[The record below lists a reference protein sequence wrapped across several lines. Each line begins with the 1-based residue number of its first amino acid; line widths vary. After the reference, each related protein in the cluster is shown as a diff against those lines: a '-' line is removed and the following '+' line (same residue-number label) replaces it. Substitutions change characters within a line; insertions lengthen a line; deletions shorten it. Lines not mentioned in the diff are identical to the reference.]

1 MIESRQLTDAEALLL
16 TTPNDTEE
24 APWMTMPDFQW
35 RVIALLMSIL
45 RRHMGQ
51 HNLHWYLAAELRV
64 TMPRQV
70 RAMRRKANRRSLD
83 LGPDLLMA
91 EADDI
96 ERTSWNV
103 RVEGQPP
110 ALVVEITTEDSW
122 ERDTEDKPLL
132 YDLMGVT
139 EYVIFA
145 PRRKSVGPKLFGYQ
159 RNEDGRFVE
168 WQADAE
174 GMLRSEMLGGLRL
187 YVEDDKWLRAR
198 DEAGNRLLS
207 DGESADQET
216 QRADRETRRA
226 GQATQ
231 QAEQATQQAEQATQR
246 AERAVQRAEQA
257 AQRAEQEVAA
267 RQTAEARALEAERRA
282 AAVEAEL
289 ARIRAERP

>member
-1 MIESRQLTDAEALLL
+1 MMIESRRLTEAEALLL

-45 RRHMGQ
+45 RRHMGR
-51 HNLHWYLAAELRV
+51 HDLHWYLAAELRV

-70 RAMRRKANRRSLD
+70 RAMRRKATRRTLD

-110 ALVVEITTEDSW
+110 ALVVEVATEDSW

-132 YDLMGVT
+132 YDLMGVM

-145 PRRKSVGPKLFGYQ
+145 PQRKSPGPKLLGYR

-174 GMLRSEMLGGLRL
+174 GMLRSEMLGGLFL
-187 YVEDDKWLRAR
+187 YVEDDKWLRVR

-207 DGESADQET
+207 D
-216 QRADRETRRA
+216 RE
-226 GQATQ
+226 G
-231 QAEQATQQAEQATQR
+231 AEQE
-246 AERAVQRAEQA
+246 
-257 AQRAEQEVAA
+257 AQRAARETAA
-267 RQTAEARALEAERRA
+267 RQAAEARALDAERRLA
-282 AAVEAEL
+282 GVEAEL
-289 ARIRAERP
+289 ARVRAERP

>member
-1 MIESRQLTDAEALLL
+1 MIESYPLSDAEALLL

-51 HNLHWYLAAELRV
+51 HNLPWYLAAELKV
-64 TMPRQV
+64 IMPRQV
-70 RAMRRKANRRSLD
+70 RAMRRKATRRTLD

-103 RVEGQPP
+103 RVEGRPP
-110 ALVVEITTEDSW
+110 ALVLEVATEDSW

-145 PRRKSVGPKLFGYQ
+145 PQRKSAGPKLFGYQ
-159 RNEDGRFVE
+159 RNEDGRFVA
-168 WQADAE
+168 WHADAE
-174 GMLRSEMLGGLRL
+174 GMLRSEVLGGLHL
-187 YVEDDKWLRAR
+187 YVEDDKWLRVR

-207 DGESADQET
+207 DKEAALLE
-216 QRADRETRRA
+216 
-226 GQATQ
+226 
-231 QAEQATQQAEQATQR
+231 
-246 AERAVQRAEQA
+246 
-257 AQRAEQEVAA
+257 AQRAEQEAAA
-267 RQTAEARALEAERRA
+267 RQAAEARALEAERRA

-289 ARIRAERP
+289 ARLRAERP